1 MPHFNFTI
9 RLMRRLAACTAG
21 ALLATTAWSQAYPTR
36 PVTLI
41 AAEAGGANDI
51 PARLIAQALSGRL
64 SQQFVVVNRPG
75 GVVAGGLLAKA
86 APDGHT
92 LMFYGSSIWLL
103 PFLQDGVTWDPAKDF
118 APITLSSSSPNML
131 VVNNE
136 LPVATVQE
144 LIALAKARPGQLNY
158 GTASAGSG
166 NHLAAELFKIMGGVN
181 VVGVKYKGAALALN
195 DLMAGRLQF
204 MFPAAASVSG
214 HIKTGKVKALAVT
227 SLKPSPLAPGLPT
240 VASAG
245 LAGYESRQV
254 HGIFAT
260 GGTPAS
266 IINRLN
272 QEIIAYLSLPE
283 TRERFQGIGLETVG
297 STPEELSAVV
307 KKDMAVLGK
316 LIRDLAIRI
325 E

>member
-1 MPHFNFTI
+1 MPRFTTAV
-9 RLMRRLAACTAG
+9 RFMRRLAACTAG
-21 ALLATTAWSQAYPTR
+21 ALLAGTAWSQAYPVR

-64 SQQFVVVNRPG
+64 GQQFVVVNRPG
-75 GVVAGGLLAKA
+75 GVIAGGLLAKA

-103 PFLQDGVTWDPAKDF
+103 PFLQDGVTWDPTKDF

-144 LIALAKARPGQLNY
+144 LIALAKAKPGQLNY

-260 GGTPAS
+260 GGTPAPV
-266 IINRLN
+266 INRLN
-272 QEIIAYLSLPE
+272 QEIIVYLALAE